1 MPRRKSANQPMKT
14 AMVVTVIIALSK
26 LTGFVREMIMA
37 AVFGRGIES
46 DAYVAAYGILSIMT
60 LLFSAGISSTFI
72 PVYVR
77 AQLRDGQRAA
87 DHYASNILT
96 LYLLAGALG
105 SVLAYIFA
113 PSLCALVFRA
123 PQGLD
128 LTIELT
134 RLMYPTLAFYAM
146 TGVLYNILNARER
159 FIPEQLMGFMLSG
172 LVITACLVYRDIHAV
187 AVSVALVGCA
197 QFLLM
202 LPFLRGHFHYYPK
215 LNFKDKR
222 LGRTF
227 MLAIPALISLALGEI
242 NHQVDC
248 AIGSS
253 LGNGVITALNKSYA
267 LVATVL
273 GVMVV
278 PITTIMF
285 SRLSKIAVN
294 QNKRLFIDSVRSSLE
309 TIMLVTLPIIVITIF
324 LRNDVIALAYQRGAF
339 TAADTDFTA
348 PVFAFYIAGVL
359 AFGMRNFLIRVFY
372 ALQDTRTPMIIGI
385 ICVSMNIGLDFL
397 LAPVFGVVGI
407 VIATTVSGLIGAMI
421 TTVAYPQKDGLYW
434 DNGHYRTRNAYDGCV
449 GASAFDNDC
458 GMRFVW

>member
-1 MPRRKSANQPMKT
+1 MKT
-14 AMVVTVIIALSK
+14 AMIITVIIALSK

-37 AVFGRGIES
+37 AVFGRGVES

-77 AQLRDGQRAA
+77 AQFRDGQHAS
-87 DHYASNILT
+87 DKYASNILT
-96 LYLLAGALG
+96 LYLLAGVLG

-146 TGVLYNILNARER
+146 TGVLYNVLNARER
-159 FIPEQLMGFMLSG
+159 FIPEQLMGFVLSAF
-172 LVITACLVYRDIHAV
+172 VITAALVYREIRIV
-187 AVSVALVGCA
+187 SISVALVGFV

-202 LPFLRGHFHYYPK
+202 LPFLRGHFHFYPQV
-215 LNFKDKR
+215 NFRDKR
-222 LGRTF
+222 LARTF
-227 MLAIPALISLALGEI
+227 LLAIPALVSLALGEI

-285 SRLSKIAVN
+285 SRLSKIAVDRS
-294 QNKRLFIDSVRSSLE
+294 KTLFIDKVRSSLE
-309 TIMLVTLPIIVITIF
+309 TIMLITLPIIAVAIF
-324 LRNDVIALAYQRGAF
+324 LCNDVIAVAYQRGAF
-339 TAADTDFTA
+339 TAADTAFTA
-348 PVFAFYIAGVL
+348 PVFAYYIAGVL
-359 AFGMRNFLIRVFY
+359 AFGMRNFLTRVFY
-372 ALQDTRTPMIIGI
+372 AQQDTKTPMIIGI
-385 ICVSMNIGLDFL
+385 ISVSINIGLDFL
-397 LAPVFGVVGI
+397 LAPILGVVGI
-407 VIATTVSGLIGAMI
+407 VIATTVSGMFGAVAHLWCLHRKMGHIGFMGIIGQGLRMMGAIVLSFGVMI
-421 TTVAYPQKDGLYW
+421 V
-434 DNGHYRTRNAYDGCV
+434 V
-449 GASAFDNDC
+449 SALF
-458 GMRFVW
+458 GFEARLSL